1 MSFGPKS
8 EVIDEHQLND
18 GPHGIRYLP
27 HHIPSVSP
35 KGRSLGL
42 RVMLAWWNLSLSLFK
57 EVSSTILG
65 LDEGP
70 IRLWAYVN
78 LEKRARGILGINTSL
93 NSVFFI
99 SCGFTL

>member
-8 EVIDEHQLND
+8 EVIDEHHLYD
-18 GPHGIRYLP
+18 GPHGICYLP

-42 RVMLAWWNLSLSLFK
+42 HVMLACRNLSLSLFK

-70 IRLWAYVN
+70 IRLWTYVN
-78 LEKRARGILGINTSL
+78 LEKRASGILGINKKIFGLLSKV
-93 NSVFFI
+93 NKP
-99 SCGFTL
+99 